1 MSKLIIGCFLAAFF
15 MAISLPAD
23 TLNNWPYQTST
34 PKKQR
39 IFSTRADV
47 DSLKFDICPL
57 PGQKAESEDI
67 AIFCKGV
74 R

>member
-1 MSKLIIGCFLAAFF
+1 MSKLIMSCFLAVFF
-15 MAISLPAD
+15 MSISLPAEVLD
-23 TLNNWPYQTST
+23 NWPYKTNAH
-34 PKKQR
+34 KKQR

-57 PGQKAESEDI
+57 PGQKAESEDM
-67 AIFCKGV
+67 AIFCMGV